1 MHFKEER
8 YEKAVDCYTE
18 ALNIQP
24 QNHLLYSNRSASYS
38 KLEKYEEA
46 LVDATRCIS
55 ISPGFARGHLRKATA
70 LNGLGRHEE
79 AMAAA
84 EQGYK
89 LRGSD
94 KICRD
99 CVTQWLESSTTV
111 LKEAVAVI
119 DDIPP
124 GTMPVSQESVHILSY
139 IQSESFGPS
148 GFSIDSMKK
157 CLREVITELERVLN
171 RFGHS
176 LSSSGHAWITALA
189 EALKAEE
196 LKADPQTHMPLEA
209 TKKLLSSKTDE
220 FIVHINSHIDP
231 ILFPIVSP
239 IIALGIL
246 SILMCVSTLSQV
258 ISFRSVIQL
267 LLKSCLPFF
276 DKFLSENQYV
286 RLHIDAL
293 QQLLNSFC
301 MESGHAKQRDDLEK
315 EEVFNF
321 SQKLEGLLQQYPST
335 SDDYS
340 SVQEKTLE
348 VLENATILLSPL
360 SFASSKPL
368 TESDVSVM
376 KAYVAKEEEVLKS
389 LERTRNLHFRD
400 MDSLILSTGTVTW
413 KFVVYCKY
421 KHILFYRWSGSS
433 WRSKQG
439 QRCPQV
445 V

>member
-8 YEKAVDCYTE
+8 YEKALDCYTE
-18 ALNIQP
+18 ALDIQP

-46 LVDATRCIS
+46 LVDATRCIT
-55 ISPGFARGHLRKATA
+55 ISPRFARGHLRKATA

-79 AMAAA
+79 AMTAA

-94 KICRD
+94 KVSRD
-99 CVTQWLESSTTV
+99 CITQWLEASTTV

-124 GTMPVSQESVHILSY
+124 GTMPVSQESVQILSH
-139 IQSESFGPS
+139 IQSESFSPS

-157 CLREVITELERVLN
+157 CLQEVVTELERVLN

-189 EALKAEE
+189 EALKA
-196 LKADPQTHMPLEA
+196 DPQTHMPPEA

-220 FIVHINSHIDP
+220 FIVYINSHIDP
-231 ILFPIVSP
+231 ILFPIVRP

-267 LLKSCLPFF
+267 LLNSCLPFF

-315 EEVFNF
+315 EEVFSF

-340 SVQEKTLE
+340 LVQEKTLE
-348 VLENATILLSPL
+348 VLENASILLSPL
-360 SFASSKPL
+360 SYASSKPL
-368 TESDVSVM
+368 TESDVRTV
-376 KAYVAKEEEVLKS
+376 KAHVAKEEEALQS
-389 LERTRNLHFRD
+389 LEATRNLHFRD
-400 MDSLILSTGTVTW
+400 MDSLIFSTGTVTW

-421 KHILFYRWSGSS
+421 KHILFL
-433 WRSKQG
+433 
-439 QRCPQV
+439 
-445 V
+445 